1 MTALTEKQWA
11 VISDLL
17 PKQKFTKGGRPR
29 ADDKKTFE
37 GILWILRTGAQW
49 SELPPKYGSY
59 ATCWR
64 RLKAWEEDGTWERMW
79 KRLVA
84 MLSQEDKLKLEIG
97 MVDGTF
103 APAKKG
109 GVWLV
114 RRRKAKGQR

>member
-11 VISDLL
+11 VISNLL
-17 PKQKFTKGGRPR
+17 PQQKFTKGGRPR

-64 RLKAWEEDGTWERMW
+64 RLKAWEEDGTWEKLW

-84 MLSQEDKLKLEIG
+84 MLSQEDKLKLEVG

-114 RRRKAKGQR
+114 RRRKAKGQK

>member
-11 VISDLL
+11 VISSLL

-49 SELPPKYGSY
+49 SEMPSKYGSY

-79 KRLVA
+79 KRILAV
-84 MLSQEDKLKLEIG
+84 LSQEDKLKLEVG

-109 GVWLV
+109 GAWLV
-114 RRRKAKGQR
+114 RRRKAKGQK